1 MKIAIIG
8 AGLAG
13 LGTCWHLCQFPHH
26 QVTLFDPKGVGGG
39 ASGVSTGL
47 LHPFPGRRALRSWA
61 SEEGMEETRSLI
73 EISEKAMGRP
83 VAETAGIFRPA
94 ITLQQ
99 KEDFALRSQED
110 SEALWQEHPIFG
122 PGLWIPSGITLYSR
136 LYLEG
141 VWKACLALGAKLI
154 DESISSL
161 EDLDAFDAIVL
172 TAGFETLRFA
182 PHLPL
187 QVTKGQTLL
196 CRWAEKLPFSIVSQ
210 GHITPTEDPC
220 VCQVGSTYEHG
231 YTSLDPDKS
240 AIPELIEKVAKFYPP
255 AREFEVLEVRA
266 GARISRPK
274 GYRPILEKLG
284 NKTWVFTGLGSR
296 GMLYHSLFGKQIAEE
311 ISSCNICR

>member
-99 KEDFALRSQED
+99 KEDFSLRSQED

-161 EDLDAFDAIVL
+161 DDLDAFDAIVL
-172 TAGFETLRFA
+172 TAGFKTLRFA

-196 CRWAEKLPFSIVSQ
+196 CRWTEKLPFSIVSQ

-274 GYRPILEKLG
+274 GYRPIVEKLG